1 MKKFKHLDCVL
12 LVDDDRFINIVQ
24 AKAVVKADIGVEV
37 KAVTSV
43 EEAFAFLTASGGDE
57 ETPLIP
63 RPGIIFLDI
72 NMPGLTGWDFM
83 DLYHKLDPRQK
94 VKIVVAMLTTSLN
107 PDDQQRAMSDDG
119 IVAFLHKPL
128 RPGMV
133 VELAERYFD
142 RQQGSEQASVDPAP
156 LVEE

>member
-24 AKAVVKADIGVEV
+24 AKAVVKADIGVDV

-43 EEAFAFLTASGGDE
+43 EEAFAFLTASGSDAG
-57 ETPLIP
+57 TSLLP

-83 DLYHKLDPRQK
+83 ALYHKLDPSHK
-94 VKIVVAMLTTSLN
+94 AKIVVAMLTTSLN
-107 PDDQQRAMSDDG
+107 PDDQQRALSDGG

-128 RPGMV
+128 RPSMV
-133 VELAERYFD
+133 IELAERYFD
-142 RQQGSEQASVDPAP
+142 RQEGI
-156 LVEE
+156 

>member
-24 AKAVVKADIGVEV
+24 SKAVLKADIGVDV

-43 EEAFAFLTASGGDE
+43 EEALAFLTASGIYKG
-57 ETPLIP
+57 TAPLP

-83 DLYHKLDPRQK
+83 DLYHQLKESDK
-94 VKIVVAMLTTSLN
+94 AKIIVVMLTTSLN
-107 PDDQQRAMSDDG
+107 PDDQQRASTDGG

-128 RPGMV
+128 RPSMV
-133 VELAERYFD
+133 VDLAERYFD
-142 RQQGSEQASVDPAP
+142 VEQHS
-156 LVEE
+156 